1 MTGRH
6 VPASIFLKAGATQDM
21 LDASGSYCK
30 PDDCKCIDPWG
41 FGPGGNNKCVYAIK
55 RCMAGVADWKYGL
68 GSAESLGL
76 AGHSTSD
83 ITNPAWWRAKGKKS
97 PAAKKIIAEPKSKK
111 GRGASK
117 SGIQKSGGARRSSR
131 LVAK

>member
-1 MTGRH
+1 M
-6 VPASIFLKAGATQDM
+6 PADRTASPTIASVSIRGGLARAATT
-21 LDASGSYCK
+21 
-30 PDDCKCIDPWG
+30 
-41 FGPGGNNKCVYAIK
+41 NVYAIK
-55 RCMAGVADWKYGL
+55 RCMAGVAEWKYGL

-76 AGHSTSD
+76 AGHSRSD
-83 ITNPAWWRAKGKKS
+83 ITNPAWWLAKGKKS

-111 GRGASK
+111 GTGASK